1 VILAGLLIMFSF
13 PVSLMFGV
21 TGIIFDRRKW
31 LAIITTVTTGGLV
44 FVYLYAMA
52 ITSWRF

>member
-1 VILAGLLIMFSF
+1 MILAGLLIMFSF

>member
-1 VILAGLLIMFSF
+1 MFSF

-21 TGIIFDRRKW
+21 IGIIFDRHKW
-31 LAIITTVTTGGLV
+31 LAIITTIIAGGMV
-44 FVYLYAMA
+44 FVYLYAMV

>member
-1 VILAGLLIMFSF
+1 MFSI
-13 PVSLMFGV
+13 PVSLMLGV

-31 LAIITTVTTGGLV
+31 LAIITTIIAGGLV
-44 FVYLYAMA
+44 TAYLYAMV